1 MKYEEGKEML
11 SNYSFMI
18 DGNEENIDTAARI
31 ISKYTE
37 IPYKK
42 IKTFIMAEGLKTLFD
57 NPSLIGANEK
67 QTRILFDLKEMID
80 WGFDTYE
87 SV

>member
-1 MKYEEGKEML
+1 MKYEEGKEKL
-11 SNYSFMI
+11 SYCSFML

-37 IPYKK
+37 IPFSK
-42 IKTFIMAEGLKTLFD
+42 IKTFIKAEGIEALFD
-57 NPSLIGANEK
+57 NPHLIGANEE
-67 QTRILFDLKEMID
+67 QAGLLLELKEMID
-80 WGFDTYE
+80 WGLDTYE